1 MIMCNQPDAKG
12 SHAEVDRRASREV
25 AARAQLDSGTTC
37 RERGRLAEPHRR
49 YRTRDAE
56 HGRLEFRATRSGTRR
71 DSLRTV
77 PGTTFLGVK
86 SSVSHGAGASRLG
99 CYEFL
104 VGQASRRNHF
114 GSLQEAPAVVVL
126 PLVEAER
133 LFVNVRAE
141 VERLHGNV
149 RAGEGALPSAQ
160 KFSTPLQ
167 WTSPRTYST

>member
-1 MIMCNQPDAKG
+1 MEVTPMIMCNQPDAKG
-12 SHAEVDRRASREV
+12 SHVEVDRRASREA
-25 AARAQLDSGTTC
+25 AARSRSDSGTAC
-37 RERGRLAEPHRR
+37 RGRRRLAEPHRR

-56 HGRLEFRATRSGTRR
+56 HGRVEFRPALPCTRR

-104 VGQASRRNHF
+104 VGQARGRNHR
-114 GSLQEAPAVVVL
+114 GSRQEAPAVVIL

-133 LFVNVRAE
+133 LLINVRAE
-141 VERLHGNV
+141 VERFDGDV
-149 RAGEGALPSAQ
+149 RAGEGALHSAQ

-167 WTSPRTYST
+167 